1 MSRSRFFNKRRGRKY
16 GWKFWLG
23 VALCLALAHLARER
37 GWQEARSSA
46 DAERAKAPESQS
58 GPPSAVKGDLIG
70 GRVLELHDGDTLSLR
85 LDSGEVARLRLWGV
99 DAPEL
104 AQAHGRDALAA
115 LGRLAGP
122 GTEVTVE
129 LVNYDQFGR
138 LVGQLRR
145 RGETEPVN
153 RLLVAEGLAWVF
165 GRYCDAEEC
174 RLWQADQN
182 AARQRGLGL
191 WAEAEP
197 QPPWLWRK
205 DNPRR

>member
-1 MSRSRFFNKRRGRKY
+1 MSKARFFKRRGRKY
-16 GWKFWLG
+16 GYKFWLG

-37 GWQEARSSA
+37 GWQEAQSSA
-46 DAERAKAPESQS
+46 DSEREKMLESQS
-58 GPPSAVKGDLIG
+58 GQPTAAKGDLIA

-104 AQAHGRDALAA
+104 AQAHGQAAMAA

-129 LVNYDQFGR
+129 LMNYDQFGR

-145 RGETEPVN
+145 RGGTESVN

-165 GRYCDAEEC
+165 GRYCNLEEC
-174 RLWQADQN
+174 RVWRADQN
-182 AARQRGLGL
+182 SARQMGLGL
-191 WAEAEP
+191 WAKEDP
-197 QPPWLWRK
+197 QPPWLWRRE
-205 DNPRR
+205 NPRQ